1 MNFVT
6 LHRKV
11 VYILSIIDNI
21 LSLLKQKGLKQAD
34 LCNFIGINTSTMTN
48 WKNRKTDPPA
58 KYIIPICEF
67 LNVSPHKLL
76 VGKEKSSPT
85 DLTAD
90 EQKLLTYYKDLNDI
104 DKGIVIGR
112 AEALLEQY
120 KTPIKESKNTIFIEY
135 YSLPVSA
142 GTGVYLDGCEKDML
156 EVEETDLTNEAN
168 FALRVSGNSMEPV
181 YHDGDMVLI
190 ASQPTVELG
199 ETGIFIVNDEGY
211 IKKFGGDKLISLNPD
226 YDDIMLNED
235 DSFYCKGKVIGVL

>member
-1 MNFVT
+1 MFYDN
-6 LHRKV
+6 LKAICDKHNIAISKV
-11 VYILSIIDNI
+11 VLESGGKVGSINGWKKGAYPSSKIVEQI
-21 LSLLKQKGLKQAD
+21 SL
-34 LCNFIGINTSTMTN
+34 
-48 WKNRKTDPPA
+48 R
-58 KYIIPICEF
+58 
-67 LNVSPHKLL
+67 LNVSADYLL
-76 VGKEKSSPT
+76 FGKEKSSPT

-90 EQKLLTYYKDLNDI
+90 EQELLTYYKSLTERE
-104 DKGIVIGR
+104 KGIVLGR
-112 AEALLEQY
+112 AEVLSELH

>member
-1 MNFVT
+1 MYKGDV
-6 LHRKV
+6 LV
-11 VYILSIIDNI
+11 LDILDRI
-21 LSLLKQKGLKQAD
+21 SLLLGNRDQKELTSYLKLNNVA
-34 LCNFIGINTSTMTN
+34 FSE
-48 WKNRKTDPPA
+48 WKSGKSKSYRKYLIEIA
-58 KYIIPICEF
+58 KFFDISIDY
-67 LNVSPHKLL
+67 L
-76 VGKEKSSPT
+76 VYGKEKSSPT

-90 EQKLLTYYKDLNDI
+90 EQELLTYYKNLTERE
-104 DKGIVIGR
+104 KGIVLGR
-112 AEALLEQY
+112 AEMLSELH

-156 EVEETDLTNEAN
+156 EVEETALTNEAN

-190 ASQPTVELG
+190 ASQPTVEVG
-199 ETGIFIVNDEGY
+199 EIGIFIVNDEGY

-226 YDDIMLNED
+226 YDDIILNED